1 MMDIK
6 DKKIA
11 VLRKKHPRFVFKS
24 FQIEPQKEEIKIQF
38 NFILEPDIIFTP
50 QVVLPSNH
58 PLDQRGLENFAF
70 HLGLIEAISYWKAAC
85 PKEVRVEA
93 GQLTEEQVSWWH
105 DLFIHGMGE
114 FFYQNNIDFTPHDF
128 LQINAN
134 LNQKSHSPTPKRTD
148 NSGDL
153 ILVGGG
159 KDSTVTLELLKKMPG
174 RKGCLILNPIE
185 SALRSVQ
192 TAGYPEPLVVKR
204 SIDPNL
210 LRLNQEGYLNGHT
223 PFSAYLA
230 FLGVF
235 MATLHGYKNVIVSND
250 HSADEENVI
259 FHNLEVNHQYSKSIR
274 FERLFREYAAKFLT
288 PDVQYFSFLR
298 PLWGIQ
304 ISQLLAGYPGHHL
317 SFRSCNVGQK
327 QDVWCGACAKC
338 AFVYASLSPFLSPE
352 RMKEIFDE
360 DYYLKPEI
368 EPFIRA
374 LVGLEKNKPFECVGT
389 GEESILAVALA
400 IRKYRGLGEPIP
412 PLLLS
417 LGKELGLD
425 DAKTVQI
432 LEDKLRK
439 GWNTE
444 HFLPEEYEKLLKE
457 AIAKLGI

>member
-1 MMDIK
+1 MVDFK
-6 DKKIA
+6 GQKIA
-11 VLRKKHPRFVFKS
+11 VLRKRHPRFIYDS
-24 FQIEPQKEEIKIQF
+24 FQTKQQEDKLHVRF
-38 NFILEPDIIFTP
+38 HFLLEPDVDFTP
-50 QVVLPSNH
+50 EIVVPVNSSLN
-58 PLDQRGLENFAF
+58 QKELENFAF
-70 HLGLIEAISYWKAAC
+70 HLGLIETISYWKAAC

-93 GQLTEEQVSWWH
+93 GQLTGEQVGWWH

-114 FFYQNNIDFTPHDF
+114 FFYQNNIDFTTHDF

-134 LNQKSHSPTPKRTD
+134 LTKKPYSPTPKRTD

-174 RKGCLILNPIE
+174 RKGCLILNPIG

-192 TAGYPEPLVVKR
+192 IAGYPEPLVIKR

-210 LRLNQEGYLNGHT
+210 LRLNKEGYLNGHT

-235 MATLHGYKNVIVSND
+235 MAALHGYKNVIVSND
-250 HSADEENVI
+250 HSSDEENVI
-259 FHNLEVNHQYSKSIR
+259 FHNLEVNHQYSKGLR

-298 PLWGIQ
+298 PLWEIQ
-304 ISQLLAGYPGHHL
+304 ISQLLAGYPEHQL

-352 RMKEIFDE
+352 RMKEIFGE

-374 LVGLEKNKPFECVGT
+374 LVGLGKNKPFECVGT

-400 IRKYRGLGEPIP
+400 IEKYRSLGEQTP

-417 LGKELGLD
+417 LEKELGLD
-425 DAKTVQI
+425 VVKIVQM

-439 GWNTE
+439 GWNSE
-444 HFLPEEYEKLLKE
+444 HFLPEEYVKLLKE
-457 AIAKLGI
+457 ALAKLQI